1 MRMSFRVSMR
11 RVGCAVML
19 SGITATA
26 ANAQLPNAS
35 TAAFAMGGNFTAVA
49 RGFEAVA
56 WNPANLA
63 MPGRP
68 SVSFGAI
75 IAGGNMGLAPIDFT
89 MLHKFSGQLIDS
101 ATRVSWIDQAR
112 LAGGQR
118 LRADLGVT
126 PIAFSIGPVGF
137 QYGGSVYS
145 TTNLSPD
152 AWEAVLFGNAGGS
165 A

>member
-1 MRMSFRVSMR
+1 SMR
-11 RVGCAVML
+11 RVGFSLTIATMMSAV
-19 SGITATA
+19 

-35 TAAFAMGGNFTAVA
+35 AAAFGMGGNFTAIA
-49 RGFEAVA
+49 RGYEAVA

-68 SVSFGAI
+68 AVSFGAVI
-75 IAGGNMGLAPIDFT
+75 LGGNMGLAPIDFT
-89 MLHKFSGQLIDS
+89 ALHKFSGQLIDS
-101 ATRVSWIDQAR
+101 ATRVSWIDEAR

-137 QYGGSVYS
+137 QYG
-145 TTNLSPD
+145 
-152 AWEAVLFGNAGGS
+152 
-165 A
+165 